1 MKKTKK
7 PNTRAL
13 KRRKKLLRGLR
24 HFLLTPVL
32 VCILL
37 FVVIFAMTTP
47 FLSDFYSIGSMFLQD
62 SEPGYSHS
70 YENIFTPSDNS
81 GDTVNAED
89 VDYPSID
96 KQFGT
101 LEIKNCDI
109 ETKLFFGDGFV
120 PLRNGVGVYAG
131 SFIPGYGK
139 TILISGHNN
148 THFNGLKNVEKGDIV
163 KIRTSYGNYEYRVNK
178 TRIANAKDKSTYD
191 LAADE
196 ENLVMYTCYPFD
208 ELGLTEQRFFVYAEK
223 ISGPEIVGIYE

>member
-1 MKKTKK
+1 MKKSKK

-32 VCILL
+32 TCLLL
-37 FVVIFAMTTP
+37 FVVVFGITAP
-47 FLSDFYSIGSMFLQD
+47 FMSDFYSIGSMFLQD
-62 SEPGYSHS
+62 EEPAYSRT

-81 GDTVNAED
+81 GDTVDAED

-101 LEIKNCDI
+101 LEINGRGV
-109 ETKLFFGDGFV
+109 EAKLFFGDGYV

-139 TILISGHNN
+139 TILVSGHNN
-148 THFNGLKNVEKGDIV
+148 TYFNGLKNVKKGDIV
-163 KIRTSYGNYEYRVNK
+163 KIRTSYGNYEYQINK
-178 TRIANAKDKSTYD
+178 TQIADAKDKSTYD
-191 LAADE
+191 LGADE

-208 ELGLTEQRFFVYAEK
+208 ELGLTEQRFFVYADK
-223 ISGPEIVGIYE
+223 ISGPKIVGIYE